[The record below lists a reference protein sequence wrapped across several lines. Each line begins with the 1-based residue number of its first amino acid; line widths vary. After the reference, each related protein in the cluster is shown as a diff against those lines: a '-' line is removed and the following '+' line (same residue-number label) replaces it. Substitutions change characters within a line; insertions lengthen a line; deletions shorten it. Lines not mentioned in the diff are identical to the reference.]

1 MRELTMSNCKMGLAF
16 LSLLVSLSSLHASSI
31 EQLAKEGEAAFYH
44 ENYIEARKALIPA
57 SQQGSVQSLYYLG
70 IMNLRGFGTPANFKE
85 ALRMFK
91 IGAQKNHPD
100 SQVALGVLMIEG
112 IGTPQNHKEASRLFK
127 IAAKNGNSDAQ
138 LILGWL
144 YKNGVGVK
152 TNNTLAYALW
162 NYVAAQ
168 GSDWARV
175 SRDAMY
181 YELTEAELYRGQEL
195 SSNLPK
201 LWKTVASENSRTNKP
216 LLKRRS

>member
-127 IAAKNGNSDAQ
+127 KAAKSGNSDAQ

-162 NYVAAQ
+162 NYMAAQ
-168 GSDWARV
+168 GSEWARV
-175 SRDAMY
+175 SRDQMY
-181 YELTEAELYRGQEL
+181 YELTEAELSRGQEL

-201 LWKTVASENSRTNKP
+201 LWKVVALENGNMD
-216 LLKRRS
+216 

>member
-1 MRELTMSNCKMGLAF
+1 MSNCKMGLAF

-57 SQQGSVQSLYYLG
+57 SQQGNLQSLYYLG

-112 IGTPQNHKEASRLFK
+112 IGTPQNYKEASRLFK
-127 IAAKNGNSDAQ
+127 IAAKSGNSDAQ

-175 SRDAMY
+175 SRDAMH
-181 YELTEAELYRGQEL
+181 YELSEAELYRGQEL

-201 LWKTVASENSRTNKP
+201 LWKALAASDSRNESKY

>member
-1 MRELTMSNCKMGLAF
+1 
-16 LSLLVSLSSLHASSI
+16 
-31 EQLAKEGEAAFYH
+31 
-44 ENYIEARKALIPA
+44 
-57 SQQGSVQSLYYLG
+57 
-70 IMNLRGFGTPANFKE
+70 MNLRGFGTPANFKE

-127 IAAKNGNSDAQ
+127 IAAKSGNSDAQ